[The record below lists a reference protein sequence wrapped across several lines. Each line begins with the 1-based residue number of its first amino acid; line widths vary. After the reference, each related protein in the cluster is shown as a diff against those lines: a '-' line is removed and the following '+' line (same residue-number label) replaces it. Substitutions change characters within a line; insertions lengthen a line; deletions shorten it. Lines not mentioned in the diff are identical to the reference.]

1 MEREQRRKTTTRDM
15 TGGPIVKQ
23 VILFCLPLMLGNIFQ
38 MLYNTVDSVVVGNF
52 VGTEALAAVGA
63 TTIIVNMLVFFFNGF
78 ATGASVVIGRYFG
91 ARDMEQL
98 HKSVETTMAATFL
111 LSLFFTVGGV
121 LAVEPMLKFMSTP
134 EDVFPQAAV
143 YLRIYNA
150 GCSGFLIY
158 NMGSGLLRA
167 VGDTTRPLYFLILT
181 SVLNIVLDL
190 VFVLVFSWGVF
201 GVALATI
208 LAQICSWV
216 FGIFYINRKYPFL
229 HIRLFRMRLDRRLL
243 GQVDFWLQAQPDSQ
257 EAAEYRRWLLAEM
270 RDKR

>member
-1 MEREQRRKTTTRDM
+1 MEREQRKKTTTRDM
-15 TGGPIVKQ
+15 TSGPIARQ
-23 VILFCLPLMLGNIFQ
+23 VVLFCLPLMLGNIFQ

-143 YLRIYNA
+143 YLRIYHA
-150 GCSGFLIY
+150 G
-158 NMGSGLLRA
+158 
-167 VGDTTRPLYFLILT
+167 
-181 SVLNIVLDL
+181 
-190 VFVLVFSWGVF
+190 
-201 GVALATI
+201 
-208 LAQICSWV
+208 
-216 FGIFYINRKYPFL
+216 
-229 HIRLFRMRLDRRLL
+229 
-243 GQVDFWLQAQPDSQ
+243 
-257 EAAEYRRWLLAEM
+257 
-270 RDKR
+270 